1 MESENEI
8 KPNPLVELQEYK
20 IISQL
25 FDKNEDDQTYSINIL
40 LPTPESLDKLCNQQ
54 IVKDVLN
61 FNLEKYKSY
70 FEEQNSENQEE
81 IKMILNLDKNTSIR
95 SKDLLPHILIFI
107 GGMNSE
113 NTLYDFFE
121 GLNIQTEDQCID
133 NAENYFVYLLKF
145 LDFLKKEEKFSI
157 PINQMDSLFSSLDEL
172 GINIPRKDTN
182 VLYRSIKDSFFAMN
196 KNKIL
201 VLVAPSHNF
210 WIKSEKNSI
219 KEQLYDLK
227 LNNYSNIFYNKKFI
241 QKFLKKIAKHPRCC
255 FGIISSMTYKNL
267 KNCWD
272 GLEKQFTNECPKNVI
287 FIEQND
293 HEKIQ
298 LDPNNKKLSF
308 FRSMKK
314 IIEHLSAEKKK
325 ELKKKNCVTDN
336 ETESNYENFKEKNI
350 LIVESE
356 EDKVAE
362 DNKNNSIFVSVFSEK
377 YLESDEQK
385 KLAIDLEGDKAIN
398 YIYKLLE
405 TCNDDIR
412 EYINKNRISDEY
424 SVVV

>member
-1 MESENEI
+1 MENENEI
-8 KPNPLVELQEYK
+8 KPNPLVVLQEYK

-40 LPTPESLDKLCNQQ
+40 LPTPESLDKICNQP
-54 IVKDVLN
+54 IVKDLLN
-61 FNLEKYKSY
+61 FDLKKYKTF
-70 FEEQNSENQEE
+70 FEEQNSEDQEE
-81 IKMILNLDKNTSIR
+81 KKFILNLDRTSIK

-121 GLNIQTEDQCID
+121 GLTVQTEDQCID
-133 NAENYFVYLLKF
+133 NSENYFVYILKF

-157 PINQMDSLFSSLDEL
+157 PINQMDSLFSALDEL
-172 GINIPRKDTN
+172 GINIPREDTN

-210 WIKSEKNSI
+210 WIKSEKSSI

-227 LNNYSNIFYNKKFI
+227 LNNFSNIFYHKKFI
-241 QKFLKKIAKHPRCC
+241 EKFLKKIAKHPRCC
-255 FGIISSMTYKNL
+255 FGIISSMTYRNL

-298 LDPNNKKLSF
+298 LDPKSKKLSF

-325 ELKKKNCVTDN
+325 ELKKKNYDD
-336 ETESNYENFKEKNI
+336 ESENNFQCFNEKNI

-356 EDKVAE
+356 EDKIGT

-385 KLAIDLEGDKAIN
+385 KLAIDLEGDKSIN

-412 EYINKNRISDEY
+412 EYINRNKISDEY
-424 SVVV
+424 SVV

>member
-1 MESENEI
+1 MENENEI
-8 KPNPLVELQEYK
+8 KPNPLVVLQEYK

-40 LPTPESLDKLCNQQ
+40 LPTPESLDKICNQP

-61 FNLEKYKSY
+61 FDLKKYKTF
-70 FEEQNSENQEE
+70 FEEQNSEGQEE
-81 IKMILNLDKNTSIR
+81 KKFILNLDRTSIK

-121 GLNIQTEDQCID
+121 GLTVQTEDQCID
-133 NAENYFVYLLKF
+133 NSENYFVYILKF

-157 PINQMDSLFSSLDEL
+157 PINQMDSLFSTLDEL
-172 GINIPRKDTN
+172 GINIPREDTN

-210 WIKSEKNSI
+210 WIKSEKSSI

-227 LNNYSNIFYNKKFI
+227 LNNFSNIFYHKKFI
-241 QKFLKKIAKHPRCC
+241 EKFLKKIAKHPRCC
-255 FGIISSMTYKNL
+255 FGIISSMTYRNL

-298 LDPNNKKLSF
+298 LDPKSKKLSF

-325 ELKKKNCVTDN
+325 ELKKKNYDD
-336 ETESNYENFKEKNI
+336 ESENNFQCFNEKNI

-356 EDKVAE
+356 EDKIGE

-385 KLAIDLEGDKAIN
+385 KLAIDLEGDKSIN

-412 EYINKNRISDEY
+412 EYINRNKISDEY
-424 SVVV
+424 SVV